1 MSPVSDDLPSNV
13 EDEESE
19 GEEGEEE
26 EEGEAINETERET
39 KIKMLERLLTTHY
52 DASKCVVLCLVC
64 CNKHSTLGGSAS
76 TTGPCTE

>member
-19 GEEGEEE
+19 GEGEEGE

-76 TTGPCTE
+76 TTGPYTE